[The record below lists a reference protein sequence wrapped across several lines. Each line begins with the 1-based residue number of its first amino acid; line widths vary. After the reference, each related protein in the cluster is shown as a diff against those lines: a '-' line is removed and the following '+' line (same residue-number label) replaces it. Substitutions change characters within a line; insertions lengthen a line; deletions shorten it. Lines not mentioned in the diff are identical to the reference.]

1 MGRKN
6 ISKEL
11 IVGITGIIALLLI
24 YLLINFFKGIDLFKD
39 GERYYIKFDN
49 IGETVNSS
57 PIYING
63 YKAGNVQGINYDFKK
78 LDNIVVTIDVDKRL
92 RIPAGSYAEINNHML
107 GGSDINIII
116 ANNDNYL
123 QPGDTLTGRLNKG
136 IAGEMGDVMPTIN
149 NMIPKTDSILTSLNK
164 ILANPA
170 LNNSINNVEKITE
183 ELSTATARLNHLLKN
198 DIPQVTERMTAIEDD
213 VLTMSSQLSEVDYKE
228 LFATINTTVKNL
240 ETITAMI
247 KDGEGTA
254 GKLITDTELYNKLD
268 STCAAANALLTDL
281 KENPKRYVHFS
292 IFGNKNKTKE

>member
-1 MGRKN
+1 MGKKN

-24 YLLINFFKGIDLFKD
+24 YLLINFFKGIDLFKS

-78 LDNIVVTIDVDKRL
+78 LDNIIVTIDVDKRL
-92 RIPAGSYAEINNHML
+92 RIPTGSYAEINNHML
-107 GGSDINIII
+107 GGSEINIII
-116 ANNDNYL
+116 ANNDSYL
-123 QPGDTLTGRLNKG
+123 QPGDTLIGRLNKG
-136 IAGEMGDVMPTIN
+136 IAGEMSDVMPTVN
-149 NMIPKTDSILTSLNK
+149 KMITKTDSILTSLNK

-183 ELSTATARLNHLLKN
+183 ELTTTTARLNTLLAN
-198 DIPQVTERMTAIEDD
+198 DIPQATTRLTAIEDD
-213 VLTMSSQLSEVDYKE
+213 VLAVSSQLSEVDYKE

-240 ETITAMI
+240 ETITSMI
-247 KDGEGTA
+247 KNGEGTA
-254 GKLITDTELYNKLD
+254 GKLITDAELYNKLD

-292 IFGNKNKTKE
+292 IFGGKNKAN